1 MLDDPEPSVKRLFR
15 DLAVY
20 SFYTSGDNTVMNAF
34 FQYLP
39 NSERISM
46 GYTQFIQG
54 KLDQMVNNADKSY
67 NDIEDLFLNN
77 W

>member
-1 MLDDPEPSVKRLFR
+1 
-15 DLAVY
+15 
-20 SFYTSGDNTVMNAF
+20 MNAF

-39 NSERISM
+39 NSERINM
-46 GYTQFIQG
+46 GYTQFIQC

>member
-1 MLDDPEPSVKRLFR
+1 
-15 DLAVY
+15 
-20 SFYTSGDNTVMNAF
+20 VMNAF

-39 NSERISM
+39 NSERVSM

-54 KLDQMVNNADKSY
+54 KLDQMVNDADKSY